1 MVNILCNR
9 TGDKR
14 RTEAKKTGGEKG
26 VYILPG
32 SSQIL
37 VFILKYQQKNVYM
50 IL

>member
-37 VFILKYQQKNVYM
+37 VFILKY
-50 IL
+50 